1 LLPNTQ
7 YNFTVK
13 AINAFGSS
21 AVSSPVATATTTNVV
36 PGAPT
41 IGTATPGI
49 SSVTVTWS
57 PPTNTG
63 SPITGYKVFYGTSA
77 NLSTDFVSALSTDTS
92 VTVTGLNPGTLYF
105 FNVVAVNAAGPGS
118 ASSEVSTTT
127 TDVLPG
133 APILDSVVPG
143 NGSVAITWH
152 AGADTG
158 SPVSTYKVYRNGT
171 AVPVYTGLPLT
182 YTDVHLVNGIDY
194 SYTVVATNLKGDSP
208 SSNTVHATPDVVPGT
223 PVLGTI
229 TVGLNSVT
237 VSWSAPYNAG
247 SSITGYEVFYGTTT
261 NPTQQY
267 GGLLSASTFQLNLT
281 GLIGGTTYH
290 FVVKAINAAGDGP
303 ASNEITATTTSS
315 VPGTISGL
323 VAIVGDNN
331 VTLTWNVPSTGG
343 SPIQN
348 YSIYRGVNSTMV
360 LIGKSTTTS
369 FVDSAITAGVIYDY
383 TVKAVN
389 SIGEGEGATITGVTV
404 PLPALPKIA
413 GVIATQDGSP
423 LSGAKVSLE
432 NGSYILTDA
441 NGRFNLTAS
450 TGQHTLTISGSGFK
464 TTTIDVTLTQGNKD
478 VGTIKLES
486 SFEDNTVLIEAVAGI
501 AGTAI
506 ILLLLLVVWKRKK
519 KDDKEEK
526 KGQ

>member
-1 LLPNTQ
+1 
-7 YNFTVK
+7 
-13 AINAFGSS
+13 
-21 AVSSPVATATTTNVV
+21 
-36 PGAPT
+36 
-41 IGTATPGI
+41 
-49 SSVTVTWS
+49 
-57 PPTNTG
+57 
-63 SPITGYKVFYGTSA
+63 
-77 NLSTDFVSALSTDTS
+77 
-92 VTVTGLNPGTLYF
+92 
-105 FNVVAVNAAGPGS
+105 
-118 ASSEVSTTT
+118 
-127 TDVLPG
+127 
-133 APILDSVVPG
+133 
-143 NGSVAITWH
+143 
-152 AGADTG
+152 
-158 SPVSTYKVYRNGT
+158 
-171 AVPVYTGLPLT
+171 
-182 YTDVHLVNGIDY
+182 
-194 SYTVVATNLKGDSP
+194 
-208 SSNTVHATPDVVPGT
+208 
-223 PVLGTI
+223 
-229 TVGLNSVT
+229 
-237 VSWSAPYNAG
+237 
-247 SSITGYEVFYGTTT
+247 
-261 NPTQQY
+261 
-267 GGLLSASTFQLNLT
+267 
-281 GLIGGTTYH
+281 
-290 FVVKAINAAGDGP
+290 
-303 ASNEITATTTSS
+303 
-315 VPGTISGL
+315 
-323 VAIVGDNN
+323 
-331 VTLTWNVPSTGG
+331 
-343 SPIQN
+343 
-348 YSIYRGVNSTMV
+348 V